1 MITFANFNQKEHE
14 TIMREKQSRHSG
26 VRNLTEGP
34 IFKTLLKLAL
44 PLMGTS
50 FLQMAYTLMAMS
62 WVGRLGT
69 ELHPEIATKAEA
81 AIGSIGMILWFTSSI
96 GYMAMIGAEVAV
108 GQSIGARKM
117 RRASAYASNAT
128 TIAAI
133 IGLGWTL
140 VLFILAPYILL
151 YFKLP
156 ADVTADAVTFLR
168 IVCIALPCQ
177 FMTYCFSGIYNGSGR
192 STIPFQNYAIGL
204 VLNMILDPIL
214 MFVFGLGL
222 QGAAVGMAISQ
233 LCVFGL
239 FFYQIRYGKGI
250 LNEFRFFV
258 RPRWTF
264 LRRIFFLGAPVSV
277 MNSAYAFINMSLARV
292 ASTFGGHLGLMTQ
305 TTGGQIEGVSWNTSQ
320 GFSTALSA
328 FVAQNYAAG
337 KPERGRKAYINTLQV
352 LVTYGLIIGLIF
364 ILFGGAIFGIIIPE
378 KNAMEAGAQY
388 LFVMG
393 LVQVFMML
401 ELTTQGMFNGIG
413 RTIEPAA
420 ISISCNALRIPLA
433 WYLASNMGM
442 GIMGVWWALAIS
454 TVIKGII
461 LPTWFLIIYK
471 KLTKKMHQAEKD
483 R

>member
-1 MITFANFNQKEHE
+1 MPKKLP
-14 TIMREKQSRHSG
+14 KQAG

-69 ELHPEIATKAEA
+69 ETHPEIATKAEA

-117 RRASAYASNAT
+117 RLATAYASSST
-128 TIAAI
+128 TIALI
-133 IGLGWTL
+133 IGLIWTSI
-140 VLFILAPYILL
+140 LFIFAPYILL

-156 ADVTADAVTFLR
+156 PDVTADATLFLR
-168 IVCIALPCQ
+168 IACVALPFQ
-177 FMTYCFSGIYNGSGR
+177 FITYCFSGIYNGSGR
-192 STIPFQNYAIGL
+192 STVPFKNYAAGL
-204 VLNMILDPIL
+204 ILNMILDPIL
-214 MFVFGLGL
+214 MFPMGLGL
-222 QGAAVGMAISQ
+222 QGAAIGMAISQ
-233 LCVFGL
+233 IFVFSL
-239 FFYQIRYGKGI
+239 LFYQIRFGKGI
-250 LNEFRFFV
+250 LNEFRFIV

-264 LRRIFFLGAPVSV
+264 LRRIFFLGAPVSI
-277 MNSAYAFINMSLARV
+277 MNGVYAFINMSLARV

-337 KPERGRKAYINTLQV
+337 KPERGRKAYLNTLQA
-352 LVTYGLIIGLIF
+352 LVGYGLIISLVFIF
-364 ILFGGAIFGIIIPE
+364 FGGAIFGIIVPE
-378 KNAMEAGAQY
+378 KNAMEAGAEY

-393 LVQVFMML
+393 LVQIFMML

-420 ISISCNALRIPLA
+420 ISISCNLLRIPLA
-433 WYLASNMGM
+433 WYLASTMNMG
-442 GIMGVWWALAIS
+442 IIGVWWAIAIS
-454 TVIKGII
+454 TVIKGTI
-461 LPTWFLIIYK
+461 LPLWFLILYRRLTSKIY
-471 KLTKKMHQAEKD
+471 LSQAK
-483 R
+483 